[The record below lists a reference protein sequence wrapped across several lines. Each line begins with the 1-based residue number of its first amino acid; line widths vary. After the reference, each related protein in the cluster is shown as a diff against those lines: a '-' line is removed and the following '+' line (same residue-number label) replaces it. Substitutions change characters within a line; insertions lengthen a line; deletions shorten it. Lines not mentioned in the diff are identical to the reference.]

1 MIIYVMKSEKANIIY
16 QMLNILKVEKR
27 EDKTII
33 YLPTNNKSRKKMKKN
48 CEKLGKYLY
57 DNNIKNVVLE
67 NSLMKNEEAKNILY
81 SYNINILDGRMLS
94 KYLIYNI
101 IQKIYEYKN
110 KKIETGEISVLVN
123 ENDEI
128 TTQTIKQIAQSTK
141 RLNIITNNIKKFRKL
156 VESLY
161 DELGIIIKLS
171 NNIKTN
177 LKNTD
182 IIVNMDFTEEII
194 NQLDIPN
201 NSTVLNIPNDINI
214 NSKKF
219 NGINIKNYKIEI
231 PDKYKMD
238 KFNEQIVYEANLYEK
253 SAIKRLEQI
262 QNDRIIIKY
271 LIGVN
276 GIINQKEFV
285 ENLKKST

>member
-48 CEKLGKYLY
+48 CEKLGKFLY